1 MKKLLLTLLAAA
13 VTLAAAAGGIS
24 SAAEL
29 AAFAEAVNAGGDIAA
44 WQDERGEVHL
54 KADID
59 MSGIKRFARIGNFEG
74 VFDGE
79 GHAILNWKTD
89 GGLFR
94 LVAEGSVVRNLVIAE
109 SCSMKVSDDGDDA
122 LYAGFVADVNH
133 GILERCENYGS
144 IAHRSARSLHDN
156 YVGGVCGM
164 NKYVVIRCKNGGD
177 ISSAGSCPSL
187 APTAEPRMYLGG
199 VLGGSLGRSLP
210 GAFVAWCENTGR
222 VGYSGA
228 FIVSHIGGICGFAS
242 YCDFAG
248 NENLGSVE
256 GGGAL
261 LGGIVAAFENGSVR
275 GCTNRGDVLA
285 GSKGQAGGIAA
296 TTWNGGNSR
305 IESCRNGGV
314 VKGMFGLAGSILG
327 EGRTESDRVASCGV
341 GGGVGT
347 AAQGRDAAPKAA
359 PENFDQFI
367 TGRNVVKNKAVVD
380 RASCYYWDGNN

>member
-1 MKKLLLTLLAAA
+1 
-13 VTLAAAAGGIS
+13 
-24 SAAEL
+24 
-29 AAFAEAVNAGGDIAA
+29 
-44 WQDERGEVHL
+44 
-54 KADID
+54 
-59 MSGIKRFARIGNFEG
+59 
-74 VFDGE
+74 
-79 GHAILNWKTD
+79 
-89 GGLFR
+89 
-94 LVAEGSVVRNLVIAE
+94 
-109 SCSMKVSDDGDDA
+109 
-122 LYAGFVADVNH
+122 
-133 GILERCENYGS
+133 
-144 IAHRSARSLHDN
+144 
-156 YVGGVCGM
+156 
-164 NKYVVIRCKNGGD
+164 
-177 ISSAGSCPSL
+177 
-187 APTAEPRMYLGG
+187 MYLGG

-210 GAFVAWCENTGR
+210 GAFVAYCENTGR

-228 FIVSHIGGICGFAS
+228 FIVSHIGGIVGYNMRVKTKFCINRGEIVSAARGVEEGSDRYCQEMAGGICGFAS
-242 YCDFAG
+242 YCDFDG

-256 GGGAL
+256 GAGAL
-261 LGGIVAAFENGSVR
+261 LGGIVAAFDNGSVR

-327 EGRTESDRVASCGV
+327 EGRTGSDRVASCGV